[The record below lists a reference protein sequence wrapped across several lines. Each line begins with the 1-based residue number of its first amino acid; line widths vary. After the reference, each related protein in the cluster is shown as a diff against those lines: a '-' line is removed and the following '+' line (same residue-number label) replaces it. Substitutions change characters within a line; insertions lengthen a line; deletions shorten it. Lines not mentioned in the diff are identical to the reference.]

1 MKDTQRKHPANGDA
15 AAVDVHDGGERW
27 REDARCRD
35 LGWRVFFP
43 ENEEGPENDEAK
55 SICSECPVEVDCLQ
69 YALRTKEDHGV
80 WGGTTPR
87 ERRQMR
93 RRRRTRKTA

>member
-1 MKDTQRKHPANGDA
+1 MQNAQRKHPANGIDA
-15 AAVDVHDGGERW
+15 QVDAHDDRELW
-27 REDARCRD
+27 RSQARCRD

-43 ENEEGPENDEAK
+43 EPEEGPQSDEAK
-55 SICSECPVEVDCLQ
+55 AICAECPVEPDCLQ
-69 YALRTKEDHGV
+69 YALTAKEDYGV

-93 RRRRTRKTA
+93 RRPRKTA